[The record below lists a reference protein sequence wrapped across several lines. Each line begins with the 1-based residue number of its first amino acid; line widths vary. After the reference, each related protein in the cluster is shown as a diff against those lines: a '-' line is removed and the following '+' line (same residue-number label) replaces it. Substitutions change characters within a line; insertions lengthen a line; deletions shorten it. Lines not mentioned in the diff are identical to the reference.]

1 MHCSEV
7 RRGTA
12 TGRRRC
18 RHRLPRRC
26 VLRCGAGPCMAR
38 RWLLHGGAAVRTF
51 WEKQEN
57 LGMRQ
62 NSGNSAG
69 ILVRLQNFAIFHANS
84 YTLSLKLT
92 QRFPSEILPSGLRPK
107 SDKFR
112 QGVSRVCEL
121 TKWFYGLQPVQRRVG
136 VYCLFRGYR
145 FKETPIGLRPRSVL
159 QLPTSSPTVPH
170 TRSSKGA
177 LHRHRQPHAPD
188 ALFSLH

>member
-1 MHCSEV
+1 
-7 RRGTA
+7 
-12 TGRRRC
+12 
-18 RHRLPRRC
+18 
-26 VLRCGAGPCMAR
+26 MAR

-112 QGVSRVCEL
+112 QGVICVAVVIKFEVTDSNQV
-121 TKWFYGLQPVQRRVG
+121 
-136 VYCLFRGYR
+136 
-145 FKETPIGLRPRSVL
+145 
-159 QLPTSSPTVPH
+159 
-170 TRSSKGA
+170 
-177 LHRHRQPHAPD
+177 
-188 ALFSLH
+188 

>member
-1 MHCSEV
+1 
-7 RRGTA
+7 
-12 TGRRRC
+12 
-18 RHRLPRRC
+18 
-26 VLRCGAGPCMAR
+26 MAR

-112 QGVSRVCEL
+112 QGV
-121 TKWFYGLQPVQRRVG
+121 VQLAQLVPAGGQVWNALREARRKFWK
-136 VYCLFRGYR
+136 L
-145 FKETPIGLRPRSVL
+145 I
-159 QLPTSSPTVPH
+159 
-170 TRSSKGA
+170 
-177 LHRHRQPHAPD
+177 
-188 ALFSLH
+188 

>member
-1 MHCSEV
+1 
-7 RRGTA
+7 
-12 TGRRRC
+12 
-18 RHRLPRRC
+18 
-26 VLRCGAGPCMAR
+26 MAR

-112 QGVSRVCEL
+112 QGVADNTR
-121 TKWFYGLQPVQRRVG
+121 YGHGRA
-136 VYCLFRGYR
+136 
-145 FKETPIGLRPRSVL
+145 S
-159 QLPTSSPTVPH
+159 
-170 TRSSKGA
+170 TRSFYAHHVAEMSTA
-177 LHRHRQPHAPD
+177 VQVSD
-188 ALFSLH
+188 AIVLGNSAASTMFQATMRM

>member
-1 MHCSEV
+1 
-7 RRGTA
+7 
-12 TGRRRC
+12 
-18 RHRLPRRC
+18 
-26 VLRCGAGPCMAR
+26 MAR

-112 QGVSRVCEL
+112 QGV
-121 TKWFYGLQPVQRRVG
+121 KG
-136 VYCLFRGYR
+136 VIIQYHV
-145 FKETPIGLRPRSVL
+145 EV
-159 QLPTSSPTVPH
+159 
-170 TRSSKGA
+170 A
-177 LHRHRQPHAPD
+177 
-188 ALFSLH
+188 